1 MTLKE
6 RQQPARRGWL
16 QGLLAFGIPALILFI
31 AYQSIEVF
39 PTGDRHILTID
50 LFHQYAPFLAELR
63 RKILSFE
70 SLFFSWR
77 GGLGINFYALF
88 AYYLA
93 SPLNL
98 LLVLFKE
105 TQLSEAVLFLS
116 LIKVGFAGF
125 NSYLYLYRG
134 RKHRPTTALIFSMGY
149 ALSSFIMAYSW
160 NIMWLDVIM
169 LLPLLAYTS
178 YLLAAEGRFAPYV
191 LVLFW
196 TLVSN
201 YYVAFFAAI
210 FIALYFVVQVVEV
223 HRLSEWRTALK
234 HLLAFAG
241 ASILGGLMSAVV
253 LWPTYLSL
261 KLTSA
266 SGDSFP
272 TQLRSAHSGFD
283 YLTQMLFAVDP
294 QIRSGLPNLYG
305 GLLILLLL
313 PIYFVARRIP
323 LRQKIAN
330 ITLLGFLLLS
340 FNLNYLDF
348 MWHGFHYPNQLPYR
362 YAFVVIFLMMVMA
375 ADAFRAFHGAQKTLP
390 LKAFGVIFFILLI
403 VRKIDREGIS
413 NRAFFLSLV
422 ILAVY
427 VLFLLFLWRRPRRWR
442 IGSYLLLLTV
452 IFELTLSS
460 FIGVSF
466 VNNNEYYGSRE
477 GYSRGPVVSELRAAV
492 KELQAED
499 PEDLVRIEVTD
510 TKTVND
516 TMLYGLNGYSIFA
529 SSFSQKPVKTMG
541 QLGFPINGVNSFEYT
556 DSTVAM
562 DALFHIRYLIDRNK
576 AEDYPGAHVPILEG
590 EKIRVYENQ
599 NVMPLAF
606 WVPEKAKEWAG
617 ADISCFMNQ
626 SNLYRALFE
635 VDGLFHS
642 IDVDIDERAM
652 TVSDVEL
659 TGTGT
664 GVDVKASNEWS
675 DYLDVIVTA
684 ETPGHYYLA
693 FRNFS
698 VRPSEVARY
707 TNEERFET
715 THVSSRNAD
724 VIDVGYLEEGE
735 EAAFKFVFDSKKGL
749 SGTMEFYAAY
759 LDDDLFK
766 EAMEE
771 VKAQGVKLENLS
783 ANGLEVSLD
792 APEKGYL
799 FVSTTYDPGWE
810 ARINGSPAWTD
821 SLSDCFL
828 MVPVAAGQQ
837 VVSLQFIPSGF
848 KAGLFISLG
857 ALFLFVCALIFE
869 IVLRQHSRR
878 REANDEVDYE
888 GYDEE
893 EEYPVDDTAFRPVP
907 EEDEADDDDTDDAEG
922 AIEDDSEEVDD
933 DENTDNPSDEI
944 SEEEISTAPVIRHTD
959 LNLQPLD
966 LEPATD
972 REDWAIEYTYDEPA
986 VEDATVDDIEY
997 TAEEPEDSA
1006 KDNRSEIRR
1015 RVAELRQEEA
1025 DHDDE
1030 AN

>member
-16 QGLLAFGIPALILFI
+16 QGLLAFAIPVLILFI
-31 AYQSIEVF
+31 AYQSIDVF

-63 RKILSFE
+63 RKILDFE
-70 SLFFSWR
+70 NLFFSWS

-116 LIKVGFAGF
+116 LIKIGFAGF
-125 NSYLYLYRG
+125 NSYLYLHKAR
-134 RKHRPTTALIFSMGY
+134 RHRATTALIFSLGY
-149 ALSSFIMAYSW
+149 ALSSYIMAYSW

-169 LLPLLAYTS
+169 LLPLLAYAS
-178 YLLAAEGRFAPYV
+178 WLLAKEGRFAPYV

-210 FIALYFVVQVVEV
+210 FIALYYVVQVIEL
-223 HRLSEWRTALK
+223 HPFSAWRTMLK
-234 HLLAFAG
+234 RLLGFAG
-241 ASILGGLMSAVV
+241 ASLLGGLMSAIV

-272 TQLRSAHSGFD
+272 AQLRSAHSGLD
-283 YLTQMLFAVDP
+283 YMTQMLFGVNP

-313 PIYFVARRIP
+313 PIYFVARKIP
-323 LRQKIAN
+323 LRQKLAN
-330 ITLLGFLLLS
+330 IALLGFLLLS

-375 ADAFRAFHGAQKTLP
+375 AEAFRAFHGAPKSLP
-390 LKAFGVIFFILLI
+390 LKAWGIIFFVLLI
-403 VRKIDREGIS
+403 VRKIDREAIN
-413 NRAFFLSLV
+413 NRSFFLSLV
-422 ILAVY
+422 ILGAY
-427 VLFLLFLWRRPRRWR
+427 VLFLVFLWRRSKRRL
-442 IGSYLLLLTV
+442 IGTYLLLLTV
-452 IFELTLSS
+452 IFEITLST
-460 FIGVSF
+460 FISVSY

-477 GYSRGPVVSELRAAV
+477 GYARGPAVTEMRAAV
-492 KELQAED
+492 RELQAEHPD
-499 PEDLVRIEVTD
+499 DLVRIEVTD

-576 AEDYPGAHVPILEG
+576 SENYPGAHVPILEG
-590 EKIRVYENQ
+590 DKIRVYENQ

-606 WVPEKAKEWAG
+606 WVPESAKEWSG
-617 ADISCFMNQ
+617 ADISSFMNQ
-626 SNLYRALFE
+626 SNLYRALFDVE
-635 VDGLFHS
+635 GLFHS
-642 IDVDIDERAM
+642 IDVTIDERSM
-652 TVSDVEL
+652 TVSDAEL

-664 GVDVKASNEWS
+664 AVEVKASNDWS
-675 DYLDVIVTA
+675 DFLDVIVTA
-684 ETPGHYYLA
+684 ETDGHYYLA

-698 VRPSEVARY
+698 VRPSEVGRY
-707 TNEERFET
+707 MTEERFET
-715 THVSSRNAD
+715 AHVSSRNAD

-735 EAAFKFVFDSKKGL
+735 EAAFKFTFDSKKGL
-749 SGTMEFYAAY
+749 SGNLEFYAAY
-759 LDDDLFK
+759 LDEDYFE
-766 EAMEE
+766 EAMDK
-771 VKAQGVKLENLS
+771 VTAQDVTLENLT

-792 APEKGYL
+792 APDKGYL

-810 ARINGSPAWTD
+810 ARINGSQAETD
-821 SLSDCFL
+821 SLSECFL
-828 MVPVAAGQQ
+828 MVPVEAGQQ
-837 VVSLQFIPSGF
+837 IVSLDFFPRGF
-848 KAGLFISLG
+848 KTGLFISLG
-857 ALFLFVCALIFE
+857 ALFLFVCALILE
-869 IVLRQHSRR
+869 IVLRRHR
-878 REANDEVDYE
+878 RERDDIAEAE
-888 GYDEE
+888 PEE
-893 EEYPVDDTAFRPVP
+893 FEDAEDTYPVDDTPFRPESEP
-907 EEDEADDDDTDDAEG
+907 DEGTEMEATTFSETEAEPDRDADA
-922 AIEDDSEEVDD
+922 AFK
-933 DENTDNPSDEI
+933 PAP
-944 SEEEISTAPVIRHTD
+944 EEEIGAP
-959 LNLQPLD
+959 
-966 LEPATD
+966 
-972 REDWAIEYTYDEPA
+972 
-986 VEDATVDDIEY
+986 
-997 TAEEPEDSA
+997 
-1006 KDNRSEIRR
+1006 EIRR
-1015 RVAELRQEEA
+1015 TDLRPRPVAPEPETEPDEEAEAEAETTDNNAAENRRAIQERVAELTQAKEPEDDNEE
-1025 DHDDE
+1025 
-1030 AN
+1030 N